1 MLEPRPL
8 PVRASML
15 RPTTRSPLQLALLM
29 AGFAVIAVT
38 SISSIWLADRINDVS
53 DEVAHTL
60 QVNATLV
67 TYIAALR
74 RAESGQR
81 GYLVTGRNSYLEDY
95 RIGLERNREL
105 GEQLAG
111 LIAEDPSRREQ
122 FQRLQPLVH
131 QKLAELENTVAM
143 KEAGQGI
150 SALALL
156 ETDAGLR
163 AMNEISATI
172 RGMLSEQTQSL
183 GSSQRLADRL
193 NLILF
198 VVNFAGSLT
207 IALLAVLAVRLI
219 RRNSRDLLSAH
230 TALEHSAARL
240 ALANRALEQAN
251 SNLERRV
258 AERTADLSEAK
269 EEIQRFAFVVS
280 HDMRTPLVNV
290 MGFTGEIETLKEE
303 IFADLPA
310 GDPQRQRQKAELG
323 EAIGFIKASIAKM
336 DRLINAVLR
345 LSRAGQREFHPQEI
359 DLGSLV
365 RSIADQFAHRAQ
377 AADCRIEIGDL
388 PRIVSDR
395 LAVEQIFSNLLD
407 NAIKYLR
414 PGVAGEITV
423 RAEEAAETVTI
434 QVSDNGRGID
444 PRDHERIFEL
454 FRRSGASDQPGEG
467 IGLAHVRIVA
477 RRIGGSIRLSST
489 PGTGSVFTVTLPKQW
504 NALPDE
510 AGRTVEKDRIDA

>member
-1 MLEPRPL
+1 
-8 PVRASML
+8 ML
-15 RPTTRSPLQLALLM
+15 RPTARSPLQIALLI

-38 SISSIWLADRINDVS
+38 SISSIWLTDRINDAS
-53 DEVAHTL
+53 DEIAHTL
-60 QVNATLV
+60 QVNASLV
-67 TYIAALR
+67 TYVAALR

-81 GYLVTGRNSYLEDY
+81 GYLVTGRQSYLDDY
-95 RIGLERNREL
+95 QIGLRRNREI

-111 LIAEDPSRREQ
+111 LIAEDPSRRGQ

-131 QKLAELENTVAM
+131 QKLVELESTVAM

-150 SALALL
+150 SALALM
-156 ETDAGLR
+156 ETDEGLR
-163 AMNEISATI
+163 VMNDISTTI
-172 RGMLSEQTQSL
+172 RGMLDEQMQFL
-183 GSSQRLADRL
+183 AGSQRLADRL

-207 IALLAVLAVRLI
+207 IAALAILALRLV

-230 TALEHSAARL
+230 TALEQSAGRL

-251 SNLERRV
+251 TNLERRV
-258 AERTADLSEAK
+258 AKRTADLSEAN

-303 IFADLPA
+303 IFADLPPD
-310 GDPQRQRQKAELG
+310 DPERQRQKTELG
-323 EAIGFIKASIAKM
+323 EAIGFIKSSIGKM
-336 DRLINAVLR
+336 DRLINAVLQ
-345 LSRAGQREFHPQEI
+345 LSRAGRREFHPQEI
-359 DLGSLV
+359 DLRSLI

-395 LAVEQIFSNLLD
+395 LAVEQIFSNLID

-414 PGVAGEITV
+414 PGVAGEISV
-423 RAEEAAETVTI
+423 RAEDAAETVAI

-454 FRRSGASDQPGEG
+454 FRRSGTADQPGEG

-489 PGTGSVFTVTLPKQW
+489 PGAGTVFTVTLPKQW
-504 NALPDE
+504 KALPE
-510 AGRTVEKDRIDA
+510 ESGRTPEKDRIDA